1 MACLFNDNVYTKVF
15 TPREY
20 QVELLDT
27 LKERNTIVCLG
38 NNSTKLFLSV
48 KIVQELANQVRRYED
63 HSNF

>member
-1 MACLFNDNVYTKVF
+1 MACHFIDNVYTKVF

-27 LKERNTIVCLG
+27 LKERNTIVCFG

-48 KIVQELANQVRRYED
+48 KLIQELATDVRRYK
-63 HSNF
+63 